1 MELIIYITQMD
12 DKAIEGLI
20 IMGVLL
26 LILIIGSLIPSKKQ
40 NLKSEEEEEEE
51 KYLESV
57 VDQFKAS
64 IRLIN
69 LKNMQKRSGK
79 NYSKSINRQKKLIN
93 SLKRKQKTKKIKLEL
108 KTNFKNI
115 SHEEKVK
122 ILESSLLKRLLRRTK
137 DSMSSRIAKRDF
149 MYLVSKESV
158 KYYLGCS
165 FNDFINYLELYFND
179 NLNWSN
185 YDEWHLD
192 HIIPIS
198 SAENVDEFNALQH
211 YKNIQP
217 LFGVDNVKKS
227 SKYDE
232 DEKFSYLEWY
242 YNNIALPDFKD

>member
-20 IMGVLL
+20 IVGVLL

-108 KTNFKNI
+108 KTNFKN
-115 SHEEKVK
+115 
-122 ILESSLLKRLLRRTK
+122 
-137 DSMSSRIAKRDF
+137 
-149 MYLVSKESV
+149 
-158 KYYLGCS
+158 
-165 FNDFINYLELYFND
+165 
-179 NLNWSN
+179 
-185 YDEWHLD
+185 
-192 HIIPIS
+192 
-198 SAENVDEFNALQH
+198 
-211 YKNIQP
+211 
-217 LFGVDNVKKS
+217 
-227 SKYDE
+227 
-232 DEKFSYLEWY
+232 
-242 YNNIALPDFKD
+242 